1 MSAVIWLPYIYLSH
15 INRHYDANIILCKVA
30 HIDIIMTCKEMLRF
44 RAETLLCLLCLSLFD
59 SFKLSVR
66 VLDCLLFHYWLIFVD
81 QAINI
86 IY

>member
-15 INRHYDANIILCKVA
+15 INRHYDANTILCKVA
-30 HIDIIMTCKEMLRF
+30 HIDIIMTYKEKLRF

-66 VLDCLLFHYWLIFVD
+66 FGLFAFSLLADFCRPSD
-81 QAINI
+81 
-86 IY
+86 

>member
-15 INRHYDANIILCKVA
+15 INRHYDANTILCKVA

-66 VLDCLLFHYWLIFVD
+66 FGLFAFSLLADFCGPSD
-81 QAINI
+81 
-86 IY
+86 

>member
-15 INRHYDANIILCKVA
+15 INRHYDANTILCKVA
-30 HIDIIMTCKEMLRF
+30 HIDIIMTCKEKLRF

-66 VLDCLLFHYWLIFVD
+66 FGLFAFSLLADFCGPSD
-81 QAINI
+81 
-86 IY
+86 

>member
-15 INRHYDANIILCKVA
+15 INRHYDANTILCKVA
-30 HIDIIMTCKEMLRF
+30 HIDIIMTCKEKLRF

-66 VLDCLLFHYWLIFVD
+66 FGLFAFSLLADFCRPSD
-81 QAINI
+81 
-86 IY
+86 

>member
-15 INRHYDANIILCKVA
+15 INRHYDANTILCKVA
-30 HIDIIMTCKEMLRF
+30 HIDIIMTYKEKLRL

-66 VLDCLLFHYWLIFVD
+66 FGLFAFSLLADFCRPSD
-81 QAINI
+81 
-86 IY
+86 

>member
-15 INRHYDANIILCKVA
+15 INRHYDANTILCKVA
-30 HIDIIMTCKEMLRF
+30 HIDIIMTYKEKLRF

-66 VLDCLLFHYWLIFVD
+66 FGLFAFSLLADFCGPSD
-81 QAINI
+81 
-86 IY
+86 

>member
-15 INRHYDANIILCKVA
+15 INRHYDANTILCKVA
-30 HIDIIMTCKEMLRF
+30 HIDIIMTCKEMLRL

-66 VLDCLLFHYWLIFVD
+66 FGLFAFSLLADFCRPSD
-81 QAINI
+81 
-86 IY
+86 

>member
-15 INRHYDANIILCKVA
+15 INRHYDANTILCKVA
-30 HIDIIMTCKEMLRF
+30 HIDIIMTYKEKLRF
-44 RAETLLCLLCLSLFD
+44 RAVYSVCLCLTALNCLC
-59 SFKLSVR
+59 